1 MKPRELYGQMLFK
14 LKEKEVKEAIA
25 RNLREKT
32 INFSIEEL
40 KKLKRV
46 YETDTPTEINKASIK
61 ELEKII
67 KQRKQLQNLTKPC

>member
-1 MKPRELYGQMLFK
+1 MRPRELYGQMLFK

>member
-46 YETDTPTEINKASIK
+46 YETETPTEINKASIK

>member
-1 MKPRELYGQMLFK
+1 MRPRELYGQMLFK

-40 KKLKRV
+40 KRLKQV

>member
-46 YETDTPTEINKASIK
+46 YEADTPTEINKASIK